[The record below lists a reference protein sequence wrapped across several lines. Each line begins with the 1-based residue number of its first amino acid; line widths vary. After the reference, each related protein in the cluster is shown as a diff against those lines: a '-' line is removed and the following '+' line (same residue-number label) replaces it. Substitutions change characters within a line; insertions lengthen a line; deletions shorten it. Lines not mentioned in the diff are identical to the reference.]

1 MVLMTP
7 LFPLLVR
14 AIPSLF
20 TTSARLGRA
29 MVRVV
34 QGRADRFI
42 LESSGIN
49 RIGI

>member
-34 QGRADRFI
+34 QGRRQ
-42 LESSGIN
+42 ESSGIN